1 MMKPCFGTPGI
12 TSGLV
17 LRIFQFLCA
26 AASIA
31 VMAASSGFSSATS
44 FWIMNCM
51 EILTYLI
58 AAMGLEVLWSLGLAC
73 LDIHA
78 LWVKKDLQSQILL
91 SLVVVGDWVTAILA
105 LAASSSSAGVM
116 VLFVRDSELCK
127 LEPILSCSM
136 YQISIGLA
144 FGAWFWLAIS
154 SHTVLWLLAS
164 LS

>member
-44 FWIMNCM
+44 FC
-51 EILTYLI
+51 YLI